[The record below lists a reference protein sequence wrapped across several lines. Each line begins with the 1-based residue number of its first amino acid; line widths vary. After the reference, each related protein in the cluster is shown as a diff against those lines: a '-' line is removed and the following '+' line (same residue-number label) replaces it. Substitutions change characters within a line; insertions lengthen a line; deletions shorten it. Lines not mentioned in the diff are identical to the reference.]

1 MEIENVATEQ
11 VVNEQPQQTETEVQS
26 EPKFTQAEV
35 DKIVQKRLA
44 KEQAKFEQRLNALEE
59 SQKLNAMSEV
69 EKANYQAQKERESF
83 EEERKKFYEERDAF
97 NKAQYKSTIEQQL
110 QSKGLPI
117 NLAGMLSNLS
127 AEEVSEQIKEIE
139 QAFNQSVNTRIDAQ
153 IKQSAKVPT
162 TNERAEELMTLEQI
176 KGLSQSEY
184 NAQKELVERSL
195 KAIYNK

>member
-1 MEIENVATEQ
+1 METENINVNEQ
-11 VVNEQPQQTETEVQS
+11 VEQPQQTETEVQS

-69 EKANYQAQKERESF
+69 EKANYQAKKERELF

-97 NKAQYKSTIEQQL
+97 NKAQYKQTIEQQL
-110 QSKGLPI
+110 SQKGLPI

-153 IKQSAKVPT
+153 IKQSANVPT
-162 TNERAEELMTLEQI
+162 TNERVEELMTMEQI
-176 KGLSQSEY
+176 KGLSPSEY

>member
-11 VVNEQPQQTETEVQS
+11 VVNEQPQQETEVQS

-69 EKANYQAQKERESF
+69 EKANYQAKKERELF
-83 EEERKKFYEERDAF
+83 EEERKKFYEERDAS

-153 IKQSAKVPT
+153 IKQSANVPT
-162 TNERAEELMTLEQI
+162 TNERAEELMTMEQI
-176 KGLSQSEY
+176 KGLSPSEY